1 MTFKGPPRPKF
12 FGDSVKTNGQEYR
25 KSCSSLE
32 YLGEKAHFSSNAVGR
47 PALSFFSH
55 RKREI
60 RGGKQSK
67 AFNSHNFHETFGIS
81 VFSPRFRRDF

>member
-1 MTFKGPPRPKF
+1 MTFKGPSRPQF

-32 YLGEKAHFSSNAVGR
+32 YLEEKALFSSNAVGR
-47 PALSFFSH
+47 PTLSFFSH
-55 RKREI
+55 REKF
-60 RGGKQSK
+60 GGEKQSK

-81 VFSPRFRRDF
+81 VFSPAL